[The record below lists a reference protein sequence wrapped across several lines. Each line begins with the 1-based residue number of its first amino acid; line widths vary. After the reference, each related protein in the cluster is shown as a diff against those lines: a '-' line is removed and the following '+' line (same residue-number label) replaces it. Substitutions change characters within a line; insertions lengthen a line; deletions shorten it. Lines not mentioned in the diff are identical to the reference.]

1 MQKNIFLSMF
11 IIVAVLAI
19 ALQGFSAETKAETK
33 AKTKGKTS
41 TTTTQETFNMTGNIK
56 MVNLKDSVLTLST
69 KANTDL
75 MLIVNKNTSI
85 SKSGKSLKIA
95 DIKNGDS
102 VDVTYEKKGK
112 QNIAK
117 YVYVQEKYTTYP
129 VKNKKR

>member
-1 MQKNIFLSMF
+1 MQKNIFLSLF
-11 IIVAVLAI
+11 IIVVVLAI
-19 ALQGFSAETKAETK
+19 ALRGFSAETK
-33 AKTKGKTS
+33 AKTKGKAS
-41 TTTTQETFNMTGNIK
+41 TASTQETFNMIGNISR
-56 MVNLKDSVLTLST
+56 VNLKDSTLTVST

-85 SKSGKSLKIA
+85 SRSGKSIKIT

-112 QNIAK
+112 KNIAK
-117 YVYVQEKYTTYP
+117 YIYVQEKYTTYP

>member
-11 IIVAVLAI
+11 IIVTVLAI
-19 ALQGFSAETKAETK
+19 ALQGFSAETGAK
-33 AKTKGKTS
+33 AKSKTS
-41 TTTTQETFNMTGNIK
+41 TASTQETFNMTGNIK

-75 MLIVNKNTSI
+75 MFIVNKNTSI
-85 SKSGKSLKIA
+85 SKSGKRLKIA
-95 DIKNGDS
+95 DIKNGDT

-117 YVYVQEKYTTYP
+117 YVYVQEKHTTYP
-129 VKNKKR
+129 VKGKSK

>member
-11 IIVAVLAI
+11 IIVTVLAI
-19 ALQGFSAETKAETK
+19 ALQGFSAETGAK
-33 AKTKGKTS
+33 AKSKTS
-41 TTTTQETFNMTGNIK
+41 TASTQETFNMTGNIK

-75 MLIVNKNTSI
+75 MFIVNKNTSI
-85 SKSGKSLKIA
+85 SKSGKRLKIA
-95 DIKNGDS
+95 DIKNGDT

-129 VKNKKR
+129 IKGKSK

>member
-19 ALQGFSAETKAETK
+19 ALEGFSAETG

-41 TTTTQETFNMTGNIK
+41 TTSTQGTFNMTGNIK
-56 MVNLKDSVLTLST
+56 MVNLKNYVLTLST

-75 MLIVNKNTSI
+75 MFIVNKNTSI

-102 VDVTYEKKGK
+102 VDITYEKKTGK
-112 QNIAK
+112 NIAK
-117 YVYVQEKYTTYP
+117 YVYVREKHATYP
-129 VKNKKR
+129 VKGKNK

>member
-11 IIVAVLAI
+11 IIVTVLAI
-19 ALQGFSAETKAETK
+19 ALQGFSAETGAK
-33 AKTKGKTS
+33 AKSKTFKAS
-41 TTTTQETFNMTGNIK
+41 TQETFNMTGNIK

-75 MLIVNKNTSI
+75 MFIVNKNTSI
-85 SKSGKSLKIA
+85 SKSGKRLKIA
-95 DIKNGDS
+95 DIKNGDT

-129 VKNKKR
+129 TKGKSR